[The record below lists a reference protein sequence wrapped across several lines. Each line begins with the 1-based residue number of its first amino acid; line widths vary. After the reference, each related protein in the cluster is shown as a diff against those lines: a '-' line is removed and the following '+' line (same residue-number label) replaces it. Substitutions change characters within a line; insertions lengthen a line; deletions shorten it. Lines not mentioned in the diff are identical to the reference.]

1 MTSDGD
7 IRAKAREVQDK
18 AMEKLLD
25 EFGIWAGEG
34 EIMDAIVSFCE
45 AIPPRFEWFTERDP
59 TRLDSMLGD
68 LNFVKN
74 GLSEGVTAKI
84 DLVKGDVQDWRGT
97 AAEQFTENFLS
108 PFGQIRL
115 NQIGL
120 VDELTVALEAER
132 KILEESRRN
141 IVQIGDG
148 TLTALNALDDG
159 GTDWGMVLTVVG
171 AVVGVVGAAAT
182 GGTSLAITFAL
193 VGGGL
198 SIASAAVAE
207 ASVHG
212 DTVEDVITSMDEA
225 IRKLKDA
232 MADEEDILVR
242 AMSQDVDTVYANWD
256 NLQPK
261 RPYVAD
267 VTASDLSEFQLPAS
281 MAS

>member
-1 MTSDGD
+1 MTSDGE
-7 IRAKAREVQDK
+7 ITGKGREVAQL
-18 AMEKLLD
+18 ALEKLLE

-34 EIMDAIVSFCE
+34 EIMDAIASYCD
-45 AIPPRFEWFTERDP
+45 AIPPRFEWFTQRDP
-59 TRLDSMLGD
+59 TRLNAMLED
-68 LNFVKN
+68 LNFVKTD
-74 GLSEGVTAKI
+74 LSEVVTAKI
-84 DLVKGDVQDWRGT
+84 DLVKADVQDWRGT

-159 GTDWGMVLTVVG
+159 GTDWGMILTVAG
-171 AVVGVVGAAAT
+171 AVVGVVGAVAT

-193 VGGGL
+193 IGGGI
-198 SIASAAVAE
+198 SVAGAAVAE

-212 DTVEDVITSMDEA
+212 DTVEDVITSMDDA
-225 IRKLKDA
+225 IRKLKEA
-232 MADEEDILVR
+232 IADEEDILVR
-242 AMSQDVDTVYANWD
+242 ALTQDVDTVYANWD
-256 NLQPK
+256 NLQPP

-267 VTASDLSEFQLPAS
+267 ATASDLSEFQLPA
-281 MAS
+281 ALG